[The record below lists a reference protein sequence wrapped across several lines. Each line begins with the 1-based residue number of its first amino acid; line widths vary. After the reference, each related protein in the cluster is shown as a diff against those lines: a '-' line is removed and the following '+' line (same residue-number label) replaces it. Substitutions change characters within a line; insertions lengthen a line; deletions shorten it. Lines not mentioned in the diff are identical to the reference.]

1 MLLEESGVTGAIRTT
16 LTHTQACT
24 HACTHM
30 CLHIPHN
37 KVKVTVES
45 LNLAS
50 ILSSDSNLAW
60 AETEVS
66 QYPQLSDTRGPYGNA
81 VRSSLDSKVG

>member
-1 MLLEESGVTGAIRTT
+1 MLLEESGVTGAIRAT
-16 LTHTQACT
+16 LTHTRACT

-50 ILSSDSNLAW
+50 ILYSDSNLAW

-66 QYPQLSDTRGPYGNA
+66 QYRQLSDTRGPYGNDA
-81 VRSSLDSKVG
+81 GSLLESKVG